1 LRDKKILLGI
11 NINKRPQATFF
22 KGDCTMT
29 DALKELLKK
38 RKQEEPKPKR
48 LWSGEEY
55 SEIEKLI
62 RKIAGDKID
71 ERKN

>member
-1 LRDKKILLGI
+1 
-11 NINKRPQATFF
+11 
-22 KGDCTMT
+22 MT
-29 DALKELLKK
+29 DALKELLNK
-38 RKQEEPKPKR
+38 RKREEPKPKK

-71 ERKN
+71 GRKN